1 MDGPNPPGPSFLSP
15 SRIFHYYFLLHRNT
29 HIIFLTEH
37 WTKTMGDNDCNGNAD
52 GGDALWE
59 VDEETL
65 NSGALG

>member
-1 MDGPNPPGPSFLSP
+1 
-15 SRIFHYYFLLHRNT
+15 
-29 HIIFLTEH
+29 
-37 WTKTMGDNDCNGNAD
+37 MGDKDCNGNAD